1 VPKPWAPPRWLG
13 RAAVDDG
20 AAAAPA
26 AADPADNAIEDRG
39 GAEMGPTCSSGRER
53 LSGSVAAAAVVTRV
67 LPNGHPMDARGGDSA
82 AGGERGFASKG
93 RGEWGAASPSPV
105 SRLLS
110 APRVTSA
117 YNSAGDTGR
126 LRDEARCAGV
136 GGDAGEAGEGGE
148 AAVGRNGVRRDVVA
162 RRSACTLVERAVCAG
177 SAAALADRVT
187 RSDGGGGSGVERG
200 RRGWLFTTLSE

>member
-1 VPKPWAPPRWLG
+1 M
-13 RAAVDDG
+13 
-20 AAAAPA
+20 
-26 AADPADNAIEDRG
+26 DPI
-39 GAEMGPTCSSGRER
+39 CSSGKER
-53 LSGSVAAAAVVTRV
+53 LSGSATAATVMARI
-67 LPNGHPMDARGGDSA
+67 LPIGHPTAIVRWGLDARGGDSA

-187 RSDGGGGSGVERG
+187 RSDGSGGSGVERG